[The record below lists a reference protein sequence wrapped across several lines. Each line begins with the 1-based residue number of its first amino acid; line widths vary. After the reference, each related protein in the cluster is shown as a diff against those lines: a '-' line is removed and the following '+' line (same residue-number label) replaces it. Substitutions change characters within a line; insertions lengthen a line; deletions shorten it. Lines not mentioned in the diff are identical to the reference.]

1 VAKNATPKTLINP
14 VSPPKAQVVLCGYYG
29 FGNGGDEALLATLLQ
44 MLPAHVTPLVLSSNP
59 DFTTQLHGVAACDRN
74 DLWAVWQ
81 ALRQSYGFIWG
92 GGSLIQDATSALS
105 PVYYCALMQLAQ
117 WLGLRTIAWGQG
129 VGPLHRST
137 SRWLAR
143 QVFRGCSAI
152 SVRDPGSAKLLA
164 SWGLQP
170 LQAPDPVWALEA
182 APLPNWV
189 EPPQPRI
196 AVSLRSHPQLTP
208 ERLERLAQALVTL
221 QIQTQGVILL
231 IPFQAAQ
238 DLAIAQALQQ
248 RLPQTSQIIQT
259 ANPRQLKGI
268 FASAQMVI
276 GMRLHALI
284 MAAAEGCRCFG
295 VSYDPKVTQLMQ
307 MLDLPGW
314 TLAQMP
320 TEASEIAQQWLQHWQ
335 TGQPV
340 PELDRQDLVT
350 QTQQHQALL
359 AQVL

>member
-1 VAKNATPKTLINP
+1 
-14 VSPPKAQVVLCGYYG
+14 
-29 FGNGGDEALLATLLQ
+29 
-44 MLPAHVTPLVLSSNP
+44 VLSSNP

-74 DLWAVWQ
+74 DLKAIWQ
-81 ALRQSYGFIWG
+81 ALRQSQGFIWG

-129 VGPLHRST
+129 VGPLHRPT

-152 SVRDPGSAKLLA
+152 SVRDPGSAQLLA

-170 LQAPDPVWALEA
+170 LQAPDPVWALDS
-182 APLPNWV
+182 APLPGLA
-189 EPPQPRI
+189 ELPHPRL

-208 ERLERLAQALVTL
+208 ERIERLAQALVTL
-221 QIQTQGVILL
+221 QAQTQSWILL

-238 DLAIAQALQQ
+238 DLAIAETLQQ
-248 RLPQTSQIIQT
+248 RLPQTSQILQ
-259 ANPRQLKGI
+259 AADPRQLKGV
-268 FASAQMVI
+268 FQSAHMVI

-295 VSYDPKVTQLMQ
+295 LSYDPKVNQLMQ
-307 MLDLPGW
+307 LLNLPGW
-314 TLAQMP
+314 TLEQMP
-320 TEASEIAQQWLQHWQ
+320 AAADIAQQWLHLWHS
-335 TGQPV
+335 GQPV
-340 PELDRQDLVT
+340 PEAKRRELIAE
-350 QTQQHQALL
+350 TQQHQELL
-359 AQVL
+359 AQIL

>member
-1 VAKNATPKTLINP
+1 
-14 VSPPKAQVVLCGYYG
+14 
-29 FGNGGDEALLATLLQ
+29 LAEL
-44 MLPAHVTPLVLSSNP
+44 
-59 DFTTQLHGVAACDRN
+59 
-74 DLWAVWQ
+74 
-81 ALRQSYGFIWG
+81 
-92 GGSLIQDATSALS
+92 
-105 PVYYCALMQLAQ
+105 
-117 WLGLRTIAWGQG
+117 
-129 VGPLHRST
+129 
-137 SRWLAR
+137 
-143 QVFRGCSAI
+143 
-152 SVRDPGSAKLLA
+152 
-164 SWGLQP
+164 
-170 LQAPDPVWALEA
+170 
-182 APLPNWV
+182 
-189 EPPQPRI
+189 PQPRI

-320 TEASEIAQQWLQHWQ
+320 NEAAEIARQWFQHWQ

-340 PELDRQDLVT
+340 PEPKRQDLVT